1 MTKTLGRLFL
11 VPALLGNTTPEKVL
25 PQGTLDMVRT
35 LRFFVVENVRTAR
48 RMLSK
53 MKMPCPIEEL
63 VFVELDK
70 HNIANPDFMTY
81 LAPVLDGH
89 DIGLMSEAGTPC
101 VADPGALIVE
111 LAHQAGVTI
120 VPLTGPK

>member
-48 RMLSK
+48 RMLTQ
-53 MKMPCPIEEL
+53 MKIPCPI
-63 VFVELDK
+63 
-70 HNIANPDFMTY
+70 
-81 LAPVLDGH
+81 
-89 DIGLMSEAGTPC
+89 
-101 VADPGALIVE
+101 
-111 LAHQAGVTI
+111 
-120 VPLTGPK
+120 